1 MTVPAPWPSSS
12 SQRSSSPQCF
22 LPTEAQ
28 HPKLPKPGGWA
39 FGILLPGQ
47 RSFAVRPFRTFVLTI
62 SLWESS
68 QVPAPQCSTSTRC
81 LQGPLVCTS
90 QTNFPQLWTTELK
103 RDFQRSV
110 NASAGSISTNI
121 AEPFTYRGNQSSMQI
136 CAKDCKQIAT
146 SASLSVSGAEI

>member
-1 MTVPAPWPSSS
+1 MTAPAPWPSSS

-39 FGILLPGQ
+39 FGTLLPGQ

-62 SLWESS
+62 SFWESS
-68 QVPAPQCSTSTRC
+68 QVPAPQCTRC

-90 QTNFPQLWTTELK
+90 QTNFPQLWTSELK
-103 RDFQRSV
+103 RGFQRSV
-110 NASAGSISTNI
+110 NVSAGSISTNI
-121 AEPFTYRGNQSSMQI
+121 AEPFTYRGNQSSVQI